1 MRVPRAELQVARMS
15 TCRWVGGCSTCGW
28 PSERPPSAKRVYREC
43 GLRSF
48 CRVGSHTTRGDIR
61 YGRCDMLDTM
71 HLVGTH
77 ERSALVETSRLWAGA
92 AAAAAADATR
102 VEGGARRAR
111 RPSR

>member
-1 MRVPRAELQVARMS
+1 MKDHPPLKECIESVVCARSAEL
-15 TCRWVGGCSTCGW
+15 GGIL
-28 PSERPPSAKRVYREC
+28 PEV
-43 GLRSF
+43 
-48 CRVGSHTTRGDIR
+48 IR